1 MNPWSRPCAGCTRP
15 LVVGQ
20 YMVKVFYWTRGYNVC
35 ITIWSCRKMNI
46 LFFSFVALPWPLP
59 TTTAVV
65 NRFFFSSSFFSS
77 SRRLSFLLLLLFF
90 AFFSSSSLFF
100 VFLSPSARA
109 VLLRILKSFYSSPC
123 YLTWFIII
131 LTKCSWYNLQCCIQ
145 SNYRSLKQV
154 NFPIDF
160 FHISY

>member
-1 MNPWSRPCAGCTRP
+1 MYYDMILQKDEHIIFFFCSFTMATANHHGSGKPFLL
-15 LVVGQ
+15 LVV
-20 YMVKVFYWTRGYNVC
+20 F
-35 ITIWSCRKMNI
+35 
-46 LFFSFVALPWPLP
+46 L
-59 TTTAVV
+59 
-65 NRFFFSSSFFSS
+65 FFFSSSFFSS

-123 YLTWFIII
+123 YLNWFIII